1 MSYFKEFLYDLKP
14 EYSVIIED
22 DDKVCYAYL
31 LIDNEIVGDVWLYNT
46 MKSPVEAEWHSPDNL
61 PFLNPI
67 EFIKENIEPFD
78 NDTNININW
87 DSENKVV
94 ALIYISNR
102 LIARLSEG
110 DFPGS
115 SSLVIKDGPLAKVI

>member
-1 MSYFKEFLYDLKP
+1 MTYFKKFVYDLKP
-14 EYSVIIED
+14 EYSLLIED
-22 DDKVCYAYL
+22 DGKVCYAYL
-31 LIDNEIVGDVWLYNT
+31 YINNKIVGDIWLYNT
-46 MKSPVEAEWHSPDNL
+46 MKSPVKAEWHSPDNL

-67 EFIKENIEPFD
+67 EFIKENIETFD
-78 NDTNININW
+78 DETNIKIKW
-87 DSENKVV
+87 GLDNKVV

-115 SSLVIKDGPLAKVI
+115 SSLVIKDGPLAIVM

>member
-1 MSYFKEFLYDLKP
+1 MSYFKEFLHDLKP
-14 EYSVIIED
+14 EYSVMIED

-78 NDTNININW
+78 DETTININW
-87 DSENKVV
+87 NSENKVV
-94 ALIYISNR
+94 AQIYISNR
-102 LIARLSEG
+102 LIASLSEG

>member
-1 MSYFKEFLYDLKP
+1 MSYFKEFLHDLKP
-14 EYSVIIED
+14 EYSVMIED

-31 LIDNEIVGDVWLYNT
+31 LIHNEIVGDVWLYNT
-46 MKSPVEAEWHSPDNL
+46 IKSPVEAEWHSPDNL

-78 NDTNININW
+78 DETNININW
-87 DSENKVV
+87 NSENKVV
-94 ALIYISNR
+94 AQIYISNR

-110 DFPGS
+110 DFPGG